1 MLRPERLVGPTY
13 RVPTAF
19 GTDFVTVTELDA
31 QPFEMFGRLGKGGTD
46 AEATAE
52 AIGRMASMLLRLRSP
67 IPRVERLS
75 LIAGQLER
83 IGGARSVGF
92 GQERVRSLPDAFAVA
107 IRMYLADR
115 AGLDMPRGDGSA
127 PAQPSASPDFCPHC
141 HQATLIATG
150 GCVVCST
157 CGFREC

>member
-1 MLRPERLVGPTY
+1 VASARRFREEAVRLHRAYQGKVEILPKVTIAGED
-13 RVPTAF
+13 AF
-19 GTDFVTVTELDA
+19 ALWYTPGVA
-31 QPFEMFGRLGKGGTD
+31 QPCLEIRDQPDLSFELTNR
-46 AEATAE
+46 ANSV
-52 AIGRMASMLLRLRSP
+52 AILTNGW
-67 IPRVERLS
+67 
-75 LIAGQLER
+75 LER

-115 AGLDMPRGDGSA
+115 AGLDMRRGDGSA
-127 PAQPSASPDFCPHC
+127 PAQPSASPDFCPHY